1 MIKNWPAIQE
11 IWVLFLGQEDP
22 LEKRMTTPVFLP
34 GEFHEKKSMAG
45 YSSWGCK
52 ETNITEQLTL
62 SVYSEV
68 IVKVRK
74 FRIWG
79 WGNWL

>member
-34 GEFHEKKSMAG
+34 GEFHEQKSMAG

-74 FRIWG
+74 FSIWG
-79 WGNWL
+79 WGNW

>member
-34 GEFHEKKSMAG
+34 GEFHEQKSMAG

-68 IVKVRK
+68 IDELLV
-74 FRIWG
+74 FW
-79 WGNWL
+79 WYL